1 MATFGVQTTVT
12 VKPQVWNSQLA
23 KIRKKLMERFVDS
36 SAEEIDA
43 RLLSAFQ
50 KFLSDVKANR
60 VSVEGKDTWFVFMA
74 RHHKYTTPGVAKAEK
89 RTDGSWRDRMRKM

>member
-1 MATFGVQTTVT
+1 MATFGTQTTVT
-12 VKPQVWNSQLA
+12 VQPQVWNAQIA
-23 KIRKKLMERFVDS
+23 KIRKKLLERFEDS

-50 KFLSDVKANR
+50 KFLSDVKSKR

-74 RHHKYTTPGVAKAEK
+74 RHHRYTTPSVAKVEK
-89 RTDGSWRDRMRKM
+89 QPDGSWRDRMRKM